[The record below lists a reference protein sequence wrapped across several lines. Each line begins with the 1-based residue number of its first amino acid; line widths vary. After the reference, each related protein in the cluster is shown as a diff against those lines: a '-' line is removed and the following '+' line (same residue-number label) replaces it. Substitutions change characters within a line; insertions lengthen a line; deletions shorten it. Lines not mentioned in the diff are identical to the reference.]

1 MLMLQDHIVLI
12 TGAGSGLG
20 LGVARYCKAQGANV
34 IVTDVSS
41 DKIEQLHS
49 EFSGDDLALVCD
61 VTKISELQL
70 CLDNINQKYGRLDAV
85 IGAQGIFD
93 GNVAIKNMTAAHLD
107 QLFDELFHVNV
118 KGYLLT
124 AHIFA
129 DILKINQG
137 AMVFTTS
144 TAAYAADGGG
154 AVYTATKG
162 AIRSLI
168 QQLAFE
174 FAPEIRINGVAPAA
188 IGNSQLKGPKALSL
202 ENQKQSDIPKDAFI
216 NLFQSISLLQDL
228 PDAEDYGAVYAF
240 LASKQNKI
248 MTGQTIVAD
257 QGLLNRSVLTPS
269 GKIKH

>member
-1 MLMLQDHIVLI
+1 MLLLEDHVVLI

-20 LGVARYCKAQGANV
+20 LGIARYCQAQGARV
-34 IVTDVSS
+34 IVTDVSAE
-41 DKIEQLHS
+41 KIQLLQA
-49 EFSGDDLALVCD
+49 EFDQEHLAMTCD
-61 VTKISELQL
+61 VTKIADLEQ
-70 CLDNINQKYGRLDAV
+70 CKHMIVQKYSRLDAV

-93 GNVAIKNMTAAHLD
+93 GNVALREMSVSDLD
-107 QLFDELFHVNV
+107 QLFDELFQVNV

-129 DILKINQG
+129 DLLKTQQG

-174 FAPEIRINGVAPAA
+174 FAPDIRVNAVAPAA
-188 IGNSQLKGPKALSL
+188 IGNSQLKGPKALNL
-202 ENQKQSDIPKDAFI
+202 DHQQQSDIPKDAFL
-216 NLFQSISLLQDL
+216 NLFQTISLLQEL
-228 PDAEDYGAVYAF
+228 PDAEDYGALYAF
-240 LASKQNKI
+240 LASKHNKV

-257 QGLLNRSVLTPS
+257 QGLLNRAVLT
-269 GKIKH
+269 H

>member
-1 MLMLQDHIVLI
+1 MSLLENHVVLI

-20 LGVARYCKAQGANV
+20 LGIARYCKAQGAAV
-34 IVTDVSS
+34 IVTDISS
-41 DKIEQLHS
+41 EKIQQLAS
-49 EFSGDDLALVCD
+49 EFNDHDLALICD
-61 VTKISELQL
+61 VTKIADLEHCQQQIL
-70 CLDNINQKYGRLDAV
+70 QKYGRLDAV

-93 GNVAIKNMTAAHLD
+93 GNIAIKNMSAAHLD
-107 QLFDELFHVNV
+107 QLFDELFQVNV

-129 DILKINQG
+129 EVLKASKG

-174 FAPEIRINGVAPAA
+174 FAPEIRVNGVAPAA
-188 IGNSQLKGPKALSL
+188 IGNSQLKGPKALNL
-202 ENQKQSDIPKDAFI
+202 NHQKQSDIPKDAFLK
-216 NLFQSISLLQDL
+216 LFQSISLLQEL
-228 PDAEDYGAVYAF
+228 PDAEDYGALYAF
-240 LASKQNKI
+240 LASKQNKV

-257 QGLLNRSVLTPS
+257 QGLLNRAVLT
-269 GKIKH
+269 H

>member
-1 MLMLQDHIVLI
+1 MSLLENHIVLI

-20 LGVARYCKAQGANV
+20 LGIARYCKAQGAAV
-34 IVTDVSS
+34 IVTDISS
-41 DKIEQLHS
+41 EKIQQLAS
-49 EFSGDDLALVCD
+49 EFSDNDLALICD
-61 VTKISELQL
+61 VTKIADLEHCQQQIL
-70 CLDNINQKYGRLDAV
+70 QKYGRLDAV

-129 DILKINQG
+129 DVLKANKG

-174 FAPEIRINGVAPAA
+174 FAPEIRVNGVAPAA
-188 IGNSQLKGPKALSL
+188 IGNSQLKGPKALNL
-202 ENQKQSDIPKDAFI
+202 DHQKQSDIPKDAFL
-216 NLFQSISLLQDL
+216 NLFQSISLLQEL
-228 PDAEDYGAVYAF
+228 PDAEDYGALYAF
-240 LASKQNKI
+240 LASKQNKV

-257 QGLLNRSVLTPS
+257 QGLLNRAVLT
-269 GKIKH
+269 H

>member
-1 MLMLQDHIVLI
+1 MSLLENHVVLI

-20 LGVARYCKAQGANV
+20 LGIARYCKAQGAAV
-34 IVTDVSS
+34 IVTDISS
-41 DKIEQLHS
+41 EKIQQLAL
-49 EFSGDDLALVCD
+49 EFSDNDLALICD
-61 VTKISELQL
+61 VTKIADLEHCQQQIL
-70 CLDNINQKYGRLDAV
+70 QKYGRLDAV

-107 QLFDELFHVNV
+107 QLFDELFQVNV

-129 DILKINQG
+129 DVLKANKG

-174 FAPEIRINGVAPAA
+174 FAPEIRVNGVAPAA
-188 IGNSQLKGPKALSL
+188 IGNSQLKGPKALNL
-202 ENQKQSDIPKDAFI
+202 DHQKQSDIPKDAFL
-216 NLFQSISLLQDL
+216 NLFQSISLLQEL
-228 PDAEDYGAVYAF
+228 PDAEDYGLLYAF
-240 LASKQNKI
+240 LASKQNKV

-257 QGLLNRSVLTPS
+257 QGLLNRAVLT
-269 GKIKH
+269 H

>member
-1 MLMLQDHIVLI
+1 MLQNHTILI

-20 LGVARYCKAQGANV
+20 LGIAKYCKVQGAQV
-34 IVTDVSS
+34 IVTDIDQ
-41 DKIEQLHS
+41 DKLQLIASAFDEQ
-49 EFSGDDLALVCD
+49 DLLLRCD
-61 VTKISELQL
+61 VTQIADLYACKSAIQA
-70 CLDNINQKYGRLDAV
+70 KYSKLDAV

-93 GNVAIKNMTAAHLD
+93 GNLPIQSMTAEHLD
-107 QLFDELFHVNV
+107 QLFDEMFHVNV

-129 DILKINQG
+129 DLLKASKG
-137 AMVFTTS
+137 ALVFTTS

-174 FAPEIRINGVAPAA
+174 FAPEIRVNGVAPAA
-188 IGNSQLKGPKALSL
+188 IGNSQLKGPKALNL
-202 ENQKQSDIPKDAFI
+202 DHQKQSDIPKDAFL

-228 PDAEDYGAVYAF
+228 PDAEDYGAIYAF
-240 LASKQNKI
+240 LASQHNKV

-257 QGLLNRSVLTPS
+257 QGLLNRAVLTQA
-269 GKIKH
+269 H

>member
-1 MLMLQDHIVLI
+1 MLLHNHTILI

-20 LGVARYCKAQGANV
+20 LGIAKYCKMQGAQV
-34 IVTDVSS
+34 IVTDIAE
-41 DKIEQLHS
+41 DKLQHIAP
-49 EFSGDDLALVCD
+49 EFSDQDLLLRCD
-61 VTKISELQL
+61 VTKIADLQRCKSE
-70 CLDNINQKYGRLDAV
+70 IIQKYQKLDAV

-93 GNVAIKNMTAAHLD
+93 GNLPIQQMSAEHLD

-129 DILKINQG
+129 DVLKASKG
-137 AMVFTTS
+137 ALVLTTS

-174 FAPEIRINGVAPAA
+174 FAPDIRVNGVAPAA
-188 IGNSQLKGPKALSL
+188 IGNSQLKGPKALNL
-202 ENQKQSDIPKDAFI
+202 DHQKQSDIPKDAFL

-228 PDAEDYGAVYAF
+228 PDAEDYGALYAF
-240 LASKQNKI
+240 LASRQNKV

-257 QGLLNRSVLTPS
+257 QGLLNRHVLSQT
-269 GKIKH
+269 H

>member
-1 MLMLQDHIVLI
+1 MVLLENHVVLI

-20 LGVARYCKAQGANV
+20 LGIARYCKMQGAEV
-34 IVTDVSS
+34 IVTDISTE
-41 DKIEQLHS
+41 KIQQLET
-49 EFSGDDLALVCD
+49 EFSERDLLLTCD
-61 VTKISELQL
+61 VTRIADLEFCQQQ
-70 CLDNINQKYGRLDAV
+70 IVQKYGRLDAV

-93 GNVAIKNMTAAHLD
+93 GNVAIKNMTAEHLD

-129 DILKINQG
+129 DLLKASHG

-174 FAPEIRINGVAPAA
+174 FAPEIRVNGVAPAA
-188 IGNSQLKGPKALSL
+188 IGNSQLKGPKALNL
-202 ENQKQSDIPKDAFI
+202 ENQKQSDIPKDAFL
-216 NLFQSISLLQDL
+216 NLFQSISLLQEL
-228 PDAEDYGAVYAF
+228 PDAEDYGALYAF
-240 LASKQNKI
+240 LASRQNKV
-248 MTGQTIVAD
+248 MTGQTVVAD
-257 QGLLNRSVLTPS
+257 QGLLNRAVLT
-269 GKIKH
+269 H

>member
-1 MLMLQDHIVLI
+1 MAMLENHIVLI

-20 LGVARYCKAQGANV
+20 LGIARYFKTQGATV

-41 DKIEQLHS
+41 AKLQQLED
-49 EFSGDDLALVCD
+49 EFPNPHTLLTCD
-61 VTKISELQL
+61 VTRIADLQQ
-70 CLDNINQKYGRLDAV
+70 CLNAIQQQYGQLHAV
-85 IGAQGIFD
+85 VGAQGIFD
-93 GNVAIKNMTAAHLD
+93 GNVAIKNISTERLD
-107 QLFDELFHVNV
+107 ALFDELFHVNV

-124 AHIFA
+124 AHVFA
-129 DILKINQG
+129 DLLEANQG

-174 FAPEIRINGVAPAA
+174 YAPRIRVNGVAPAA
-188 IGNSQLKGPKALSL
+188 IANSQLKGPKALNL
-202 ENQKQSDIPKDAFI
+202 DHQQQSDIPKDAFL
-216 NLFQSISLLQDL
+216 NLFRSISLLQEL
-228 PDAEDYGAVYAF
+228 PDAQDYGEIYAF
-240 LASKQNKI
+240 LASQHNKV

-257 QGLLNRSVLTPS
+257 QGLLNRAVLS
-269 GKIKH
+269 

>member
-1 MLMLQDHIVLI
+1 MSLLENHVVLI

-20 LGVARYCKAQGANV
+20 LGITRYCQAQGAHV

-41 DKIEQLHS
+41 EKIQKIIPELNQH
-49 EFSGDDLALVCD
+49 DLALVCD
-61 VTKISELQL
+61 VTKISDLESCKHHIL
-70 CLDNINQKYGRLDAV
+70 QKYGKLDAV

-93 GNVAIKNMTAAHLD
+93 GNVALKDMTVVHLD
-107 QLFDELFHVNV
+107 ALFDELFHVNV

-129 DILKINQG
+129 DVLKENKG

-162 AIRSLI
+162 AICSLI

-174 FAPEIRINGVAPAA
+174 FAPTVRVNGVAPAA
-188 IGNSQLKGPKALSL
+188 IGNSQLKGPKALNL
-202 ENQKQSDIPKDAFI
+202 DHQKQSDIPKNAFF
-216 NLFQSISLLQDL
+216 NLFQSISLLQEL
-228 PDAEDYGAVYAF
+228 PDAEDYGALYTF
-240 LASKQNKI
+240 LASKQNKV

-257 QGLLNRSVLTPS
+257 QGLLNRSVLT
-269 GKIKH
+269 H

>member
-1 MLMLQDHIVLI
+1 MLLKDHIILI

-20 LGVARYCKAQGANV
+20 LGIARYCKAQGATV
-34 IVTDVSS
+34 IVTDIAADKLAEIS
-41 DKIEQLHS
+41 DDFDEQ
-49 EFSGDDLALVCD
+49 DLLLVCD
-61 VTKISELQL
+61 VTKIADLEH
-70 CLDNINQKYGRLDAV
+70 CKTTICQKYSRLDAV

-93 GNVAIKNMTAAHLD
+93 GNRPILSMGIQHLD
-107 QLFDELFHVNV
+107 QLFNELFNINV

-129 DILKINQG
+129 DLLKQSHG
-137 AMVFTTS
+137 ALVLTTS

-174 FAPEIRINGVAPAA
+174 FAPHIRVNGVAPAA
-188 IGNSQLKGPKALSL
+188 IGNSQLKGPKALNL
-202 ENQKQSDIPKDAFI
+202 ENEKQSDIPKDAFL
-216 NLFQSISLLQDL
+216 NMFQSISLLQEL
-228 PDAEDYGAVYAF
+228 PDAMDYGEIYAF
-240 LASKQNKI
+240 LASKNNKV

-257 QGLLNRSVLTPS
+257 QGLLNRAVLT
-269 GKIKH
+269 HH

>member
-1 MLMLQDHIVLI
+1 MLQNHTILI

-20 LGVARYCKAQGANV
+20 LGIAKYCKSQGAQ
-34 IVTDVSS
+34 IIATDIAE
-41 DKIEQLHS
+41 DKLYQIAS
-49 EFSGDDLALVCD
+49 NFDDQDLLLRCD
-61 VTKISELQL
+61 VTKVSDLQQ
-70 CLDNINQKYGRLDAV
+70 CKSAIQAKYSQLDAV

-93 GNVAIKNMTAAHLD
+93 GNLAIQSMTATHLD

-129 DILKINQG
+129 DLLKDSKG
-137 AMVFTTS
+137 AFVFTTS

-174 FAPEIRINGVAPAA
+174 FAPEIRVNGVAPAA
-188 IGNSQLKGPKALSL
+188 IGNSQLKGPKTLNL
-202 ENQKQSDIPKDAFI
+202 DHQKQSDIPKDDFL
-216 NLFQSISLLQDL
+216 NLFQSISLLQVL
-228 PDAEDYGAVYAF
+228 PDAEDYGAIYAF
-240 LASKQNKI
+240 LASHENKV

-257 QGLLNRSVLTPS
+257 QGLLNRAILT
-269 GKIKH
+269 H

>member
-1 MLMLQDHIVLI
+1 MLLQDHVVLV

-20 LGVARYCKAQGANV
+20 LGIAQYCKKQGAKV
-34 IVTDVSS
+34 IVTDVAVEKLNEIAQKF
-41 DKIEQLHS
+41 DQ
-49 EFSGDDLALVCD
+49 DDLILCCD
-61 VTKISELQL
+61 VTKATDLVQCKKEIL
-70 CLDNINQKYGRLDAV
+70 NKYHRLDAV

-93 GNVAIKNMTAAHLD
+93 GNLPIASMELQHLD
-107 QLFDELFHVNV
+107 QLFDELFNVNV

-124 AHIFA
+124 AHVFA
-129 DILKINQG
+129 DVLKENHG

-174 FAPEIRINGVAPAA
+174 FSPEIRVNGVAPAA
-188 IGNSQLKGPKALSL
+188 IGNSQLKGPKALNL
-202 ENQKQSDIPKDAFI
+202 EHQKQSDIPKDAFL
-216 NLFQSISLLQDL
+216 NLFQSISLLQEL
-228 PDAEDYGAVYAF
+228 PDAEDYGALYAF
-240 LASKQNKI
+240 LASKQNKV

-257 QGLLNRSVLTPS
+257 QGLLNRAVLT
-269 GKIKH
+269 H